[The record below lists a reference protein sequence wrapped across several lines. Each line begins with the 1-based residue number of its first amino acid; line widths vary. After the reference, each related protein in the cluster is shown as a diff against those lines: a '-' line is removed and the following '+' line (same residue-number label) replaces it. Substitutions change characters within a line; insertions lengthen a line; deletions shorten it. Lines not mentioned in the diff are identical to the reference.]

1 MDYHVSQFCF
11 QAEWKFGP
19 AKLIWNMQRTNVAPS
34 PLNLFTTWLVLLRK
48 RFLEKKHK
56 KMRSQLKFRRTMRN
70 DIMQKAP
77 GMRFVYIYS
86 IL

>member
-1 MDYHVSQFCF
+1 MHSTD
-11 QAEWKFGP
+11 
-19 AKLIWNMQRTNVAPS
+19 VAPS
-34 PLNLFTTWLVLLRK
+34 LMNLFSTWLVLLRK

-56 KMRSQLKFRRTMRN
+56 KMRGQLKFRRTMRN

-77 GMRFVYIYS
+77 SMRFVYIYS

>member
-1 MDYHVSQFCF
+1 MFP
-11 QAEWKFGP
+11 EWKFGP
-19 AKLIWNMQRTNVAPS
+19 AKLIWNMQRTNVTPS
-34 PLNLFTTWLVLLRK
+34 LLNLFTMWLVLLRK
-48 RFLEKKHK
+48 RFLEK
-56 KMRSQLKFRRTMRN
+56 MRGQLKFCRTMRN

>member
-1 MDYHVSQFCF
+1 MD
-11 QAEWKFGP
+11 KFLVLLFHMMG
-19 AKLIWNMQRTNVAPS
+19 LS
-34 PLNLFTTWLVLLRK
+34 LLNLFTTWLVLFRK
-48 RFLEKKHK
+48 RFLEKKQK
-56 KMRSQLKFRRTMRN
+56 KMRGQLKFCRTMRN

>member
-1 MDYHVSQFCF
+1 MFP
-11 QAEWKFGP
+11 EWKFGP
-19 AKLIWNMQRTNVAPS
+19 AQLIWNMQRTNVAPS
-34 PLNLFTTWLVLLRK
+34 LLNLFTMWLVLLRK

-56 KMRSQLKFRRTMRN
+56 KMRGQLKFRRIMRN
-70 DIMQKAP
+70 NIMQKAP

>member
-1 MDYHVSQFCF
+1 MFP
-11 QAEWKFGP
+11 EWKFGP

-34 PLNLFTTWLVLLRK
+34 LLNLFTMWLVLLRK

-56 KMRSQLKFRRTMRN
+56 KMRGQLKFCRTMRN

-77 GMRFVYIYS
+77 SMRFVYIYS